1 MDSRIHKLLILL
13 TLIGCAQLTG
23 CIIIDAEGDW
33 EEVEGHDGAVRK
45 IVASGSSTIEITQ
58 CGCDR
63 TEVWVQDGGGGVI
76 HNGGSLV
83 ISGSND
89 IRVRTPSLERIII
102 SGSPHITLTGF
113 NGPSLE
119 ITSSGSGELE
129 LSGRTDRLELK
140 LSGSA
145 KIDASRL
152 EARDVRVVASGSS
165 DIVFCAT
172 RDVDVTSSGSG
183 DVISRCAR

>member
-1 MDSRIHKLLILL
+1 MVGQLHKSLMLLM
-13 TLIGCAQLTG
+13 LIGGAQLTG

-33 EEVEGHDGAVRK
+33 EEIEEHDGAVRR

-76 HNGGSLV
+76 KSGDTLV
-83 ISGSND
+83 ISGSHD
-89 IRVRTPSLERIII
+89 IRVRTPSLERMSL

-113 NGPSLE
+113 DRPSLE
-119 ITSSGSGELE
+119 ITSSGFGELE

-145 KIDASRL
+145 QIDASRL
-152 EARDVRVVASGSS
+152 VARDVRVVSSGSS
-165 DIVFCAT
+165 DIVICAT
-172 RDVDVTSSGSG
+172 NDVDVTSSGSA